1 MKNEIGV
8 VGLGTMG
15 KSLAQNLANHGF
27 KVAGYNRSYE
37 TTKQLVQQN
46 VENFTGYESLKDFV
60 SSLEMPRKIILMVKA
75 GEVVDAFNKT
85 LLEELDEN
93 DIIMDCGNSYYKD
106 TIRRTNELAKNKI
119 HFFGVGVS
127 GGEKGALLGPSI
139 MPGGDKQSYKHIEK
153 YLNAISAKKNGED
166 CCTYIGPDGAGHY
179 VKMVHNGIEYA
190 DMQLIAEIYLFL
202 KTAMSLSNNEISKIF
217 TQWNTTDVKSYL
229 VEITA
234 KILLVKDVESGNDL
248 VDLIVDEASQKGTG
262 KWTTLEAIDQDQN
275 ISLIQSA
282 VQARIISNMKKER
295 ITFNKGSFDALH
307 TNIKDSVQI
316 TIEEV
321 RSAYSLGKRVAYAQ
335 GFAQMSNASTLFGW
349 NLNLKEIASIF
360 RAGCII
366 QAELLEVLMDVYKR
380 DTSLTNFLLDN
391 TIFSDLTKSTVA
403 LRKLCLLS
411 LNAEIPIP
419 VLNSAI
425 TYIDQLKAKTLGAN
439 VIQAQRDFFG
449 AHTFARI
456 DKEGT
461 YHYEWEQ

>member
-8 VGLGTMG
+8 IGLGTMG
-15 KSLAQNLANHGF
+15 KSLALNLSSNGF
-27 KVAGYNRSYE
+27 KVAGYNRSFE
-37 TTKQLVQQN
+37 TTKKIIDQN
-46 VENFTGYESLKDFV
+46 VENFSGYEHLNEFID
-60 SSLEMPRKIILMVKA
+60 SLEKPRKVILMVKA
-75 GEVVDAFNKT
+75 GSVVDTFNET
-85 LLEELDEN
+85 LLNVLEEN

-139 MPGGDKQSYKHIEK
+139 MPGGDKHSYKHIEK
-153 YLNAISAKKNGED
+153 YLNTISAKKNGEA

-190 DMQLIAEIYLFL
+190 DMQLIAEVYLFL
-202 KTAMSLSNNEISKIF
+202 RNALKLSNVEISSVF
-217 TQWNTTDVKSYL
+217 SQWNETDVKSYL
-229 VEITA
+229 IDITS
-234 KILLVKDVESGNDL
+234 KILLVKDVKTGKDL

-295 ITFNKGSFDALH
+295 ITFNKGSFDALR
-307 TNIKDSVQI
+307 TNIKDSIKI

-321 RSAYSLGKRVAYAQ
+321 RIAYSLGKRVAYAQ
-335 GFAQMSNASTLFGW
+335 GFSQMSNASTLFGW

-366 QAELLEVLMDVYKR
+366 QAELLEVLMKVYEKNS
-380 DTSLTNFLLDN
+380 SLVNFLLDDS
-391 TIFSDLTKSTVA
+391 IFTDLMTSTVS
-403 LRKLCLLS
+403 LRKLCMLS
-411 LNAEIPIP
+411 LYDEIPIP

-425 TYIDQLKAKTLGAN
+425 TYIDQLKSKTLGAN

-449 AHTFARI
+449 AHTFERI
-456 DKEGT
+456 DTEGT
-461 YHYEWEQ
+461 FHYEWEE